1 MTTKIHIKI
10 SQKMIHLIVD
20 NLIEIENELVS
31 KVEQKNA
38 LVMELLQ
45 MLKVLEQINKE
56 LTW

>member
-1 MTTKIHIKI
+1 
-10 SQKMIHLIVD
+10 MIHLIVD